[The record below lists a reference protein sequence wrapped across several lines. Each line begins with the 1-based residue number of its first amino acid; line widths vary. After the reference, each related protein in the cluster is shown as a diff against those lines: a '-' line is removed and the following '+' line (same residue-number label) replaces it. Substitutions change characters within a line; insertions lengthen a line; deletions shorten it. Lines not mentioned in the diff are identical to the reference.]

1 MASRKLQ
8 AEIDRVFK
16 KVSEGV
22 ETFDAI
28 FRKLEGSDNFNQK
41 EKHEQDLKKEIK
53 KLQRLR
59 DQIKNWIS
67 SSEIKDKT
75 PLVDQRRLIEQKME
89 LFKACEKEMKTK
101 AFSKEGLTLAA
112 RMDPKD
118 KEKQEISN
126 WITRTVEDLSTQIDG
141 LEAEA
146 ERLQVGLRKN
156 KKSSEKYERI
166 SAIDDCVQRHKWH
179 MGRLELILR
188 LLENGNV
195 TSDQVQRIRDDV
207 EYYAENNQDP
217 DFAED
222 EEIYDELNL
231 EAEEELYAIGMNEDL
246 QSSHGSVSDS
256 KELTMDKSTDD
267 IKLDASPRKSTEVVV
282 ESGSTKLTLV
292 KASSGGS
299 LAPKEPPSSRKSAKD
314 LAQNISRGSTPTVT
328 HIDRPDS
335 PSPASN
341 TSAAPSPARKQT
353 TAQLYSVTAQAS
365 LNNNSTNSTTSIVK
379 PSSIKAS
386 GPTIADVVAGTVGK
400 QSASAKTNNNKVNE
414 TSTATSMKMTTST
427 DSISSNIS
435 KDSIKTSPNLTT
447 ITHPD
452 TTTSTESTAV
462 KDANAPSAIRAK
474 IPAGADQP
482 PSAALADLIATFETA
497 KQKARARHDLGQYQQ
512 ILDQGCLYLPGSLDA
527 ERSKQYI
534 PKNVHPTPAYYPTT
548 PSPLFDNPLLFDKLS
563 SDALF
568 FIFYYQQGTYQQYLA
583 ARSLKKKSWRY
594 HKKYQTWFQRHEEP
608 VAITDEYEMGT
619 YIYFDYEGAWCQRKK
634 TEFRFEY
641 RYLEDAELV

>member
-1 MASRKLQ
+1 

-22 ETFDAI
+22 ETFDGI
-28 FRKLEGSDNFNQK
+28 FRKLENTENINQK

-59 DQIKNWIS
+59 EQIKNWIS
-67 SSEIKDKT
+67 SSDIKDKT

-118 KEKQEISN
+118 KEKQEISS

-156 KKSSEKYERI
+156 KKSAEKYERI
-166 SAIDDCVQRHKWH
+166 STIDECVQRHKWH

-188 LLENGNV
+188 LLENGNI
-195 TSDQVQRIRDDV
+195 SSEQVQRIRDDV
-207 EYYAENNQDP
+207 EYYVENNQDP

-231 EAEEELYAIGMNEDL
+231 EAEEELYTVGMGEEP
-246 QSSHGSVSDS
+246 QSSHGSVS
-256 KELTMDKSTDD
+256 
-267 IKLDASPRKSTEVVV
+267 
-282 ESGSTKLTLV
+282 
-292 KASSGGS
+292 
-299 LAPKEPPSSRKSAKD
+299 
-314 LAQNISRGSTPTVT
+314 
-328 HIDRPDS
+328 
-335 PSPASN
+335 PAVSN
-341 TSAAPSPARKQT
+341 AASAAPSPARKQT

-365 LNNNSTNSTTSIVK
+365 LNNSAPSIAAK
-379 PSSIKAS
+379 LANAKTPA
-386 GPTIADVVAGTVGK
+386 PTIAAVP
-400 QSASAKTNNNKVNE
+400 
-414 TSTATSMKMTTST
+414 
-427 DSISSNIS
+427 
-435 KDSIKTSPNLTT
+435 KTSSK
-447 ITHPD
+447 
-452 TTTSTESTAV
+452 TSEPTPPASTVATASNEPSTSSPS
-462 KDANAPSAIRAK
+462 KDANKVS
-474 IPAGADQP
+474 GADQP
-482 PSAALADLIATFETA
+482 PSTALADLIATFETA
-497 KQKARARHDLGQYQQ
+497 KQKARTRHELGQYQQ
-512 ILDQGCLYLPGSLDA
+512 MLDQGCLYLPGSLDA
-527 ERSKQYI
+527 ERPKQYI

-608 VAITDEYEMGT
+608 IAITDEYEMGT